1 MKKIHVKLFRLGD
14 TNHQQKNETASER
27 IRISHEDIKASQDR
41 RHRQGCQAPRRR
53 RAQAQNHGHGHHQG
67 C

>member
-41 RHRQGCQAPRRR
+41 RHRQSRQAPR
-53 RAQAQNHGHGHHQG
+53 
-67 C
+67 